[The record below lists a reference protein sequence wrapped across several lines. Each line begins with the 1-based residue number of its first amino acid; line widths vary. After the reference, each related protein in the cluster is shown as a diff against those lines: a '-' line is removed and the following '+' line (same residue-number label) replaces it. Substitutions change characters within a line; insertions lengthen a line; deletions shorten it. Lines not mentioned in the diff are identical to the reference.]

1 MNKEVLISFKGTQSN
16 GEERDKIEL
25 YTEGKFY
32 KKGGHYYISY
42 AESEL
47 TGMEGTTTT
56 LKVDKESNI
65 ITMMRFGTNT
75 THLIFEKGKKHVC
88 CYETGFGSLTVGVC
102 SDDVDID
109 ISDSGGSLSAAYT
122 IDINSR
128 TMGYND
134 FNITVT
140 ERN

>member
-56 LKVDKESNI
+56 LKVDKKSNI

-75 THLIFEKGKKHVC
+75 THLIFEKGKKHVP
-88 CYETGFGSLTVGVC
+88 
-102 SDDVDID
+102 
-109 ISDSGGSLSAAYT
+109 
-122 IDINSR
+122 R
-128 TMGYND
+128 R
-134 FNITVT
+134 
-140 ERN
+140 RNLRIAVYKPPHFVL

>member
-1 MNKEVLISFKGTQSN
+1 MNKKVLISFKGTQSD
-16 GEERDKIEL
+16 GAQRDKIEL

-32 KKGGHYYISY
+32 KKGDHYYVSY

-56 LKVDKESNI
+56 LKIDKKSNI
-65 ITMMRFGTNT
+65 ITMMRFGTNS
-75 THLIFEKGKKHVC
+75 THLVFEKGKKHLS
-88 CYETGFGSLTVGVC
+88 CYETGCGALTVGVC
-102 SDDVDID
+102 SEDVDID
-109 ISDSGGSLSAAYT
+109 ISDSGGRLCAAYT

-128 TMGYND
+128 TMGHND
-134 FNITVT
+134 FNITIT